1 MKHLYKLPA
10 FMAGSFSC
18 TLEKAD
24 FTAVYAVLSTY
35 NLGLSLA
42 YEMSYKTVIFISLI
56 VFFIFSSSHS
66 AYMFLRL

>member
-1 MKHLYKLPA
+1 
-10 FMAGSFSC
+10 MAGSFFSC

-42 YEMSYKTVIFISLI
+42 YEMSYKTVIFYIAYSVLYI
-56 VFFIFSSSHS
+56 FVLALCVYVF
-66 AYMFLRL
+66 